1 MKARLEDSYLQMSLS
16 LIERYDGA
24 MPLAA
29 FLKQYFA
36 QHKKH
41 GSRDRKLISHLCYTY
56 YRLGKASSTDKLQRL
71 LVALFLCE
79 NADSQWRVC
88 LPDEWQQLMQA
99 SLVDKLAYLQ
109 KEQLPIIAAYIFPWI
124 NDISAGID
132 QEAFVWQHLQQPD
145 LFLRVRPGRMKKV
158 VETLN
163 TNTIAF
169 EAEGNCLRV
178 ANGTKIDQL
187 LTINKDVVVQDRS
200 SQQVANLF
208 SYFQEAAVKKVWDC
222 CAASGGKSILLMDT
236 LPGIQLSVSDIRAT
250 ILHNLR
256 QRFEEAGITK
266 FQSFLADLSQP
277 LPVKQQYDAIIC
289 DVPCSGSGTW
299 GRTPEQLS
307 FFETTKIN
315 QYAQLQATIA
325 GNAIPHL
332 KQGGYLLYI
341 TCSVFA
347 AENEMNVN
355 KLAEQHSLKLV
366 TQEVLTGYQHKAD
379 TMFAALLQKV

>member
-1 MKARLEDSYLQMSLS
+1 MKARLDNYIQMALA

-24 MPLAA
+24 TPLSA
-29 FLKQYFA
+29 FLKQYYA
-36 QHKKH
+36 QNKKH
-41 GSRDRKLISHLCYTY
+41 GSRDRKLISHLVYTY
-56 YRLGKASSTDKLQRL
+56 YRLGKYAATNQQQRL
-71 LVALFLCE
+71 LIALFLCE
-79 NADSQWRVC
+79 PGDSQWSVC
-88 LPDEWQQLMQA
+88 LPEAWQQLMQA
-99 SLVDKLAYLQ
+99 SLGEKCSYLQ
-109 KEQLPIIAAYIFPWI
+109 TQNLTITPAAIFPWI
-124 NDISAGID
+124 DALSEGIEK
-132 QEAFVWQHLQQPD
+132 EAFVWQHLQQPD

-158 VETLN
+158 VEALN

-169 EAEGNCLRV
+169 EADGNCLRV

-208 SYFQEAAVKKVWDC
+208 SYFQEASIKKVWDC

-236 LPGIQLSVSDIRAT
+236 LPGILLSVSDIRAT

-256 QRFEEAGITK
+256 QRFAEAGIAQ

-307 FFETTKIN
+307 FFNTQEISR
-315 QYAQLQATIA
+315 YAQLQATIA

-355 KLAEQHSLKLV
+355 KLAEQHSLKLI
-366 TQEVLTGYQHKAD
+366 TLEVFTGYQYKAD
-379 TMFAALLQKV
+379 TMFAALLQKA

>member
-1 MKARLEDSYLQMSLS
+1 MKARLDNYIQMALA

-24 MPLAA
+24 TPLSA
-29 FLKQYFA
+29 FLKQYYA
-36 QHKKH
+36 QNKKH
-41 GSRDRKLISHLCYTY
+41 GSRDRKLISHLVYTY
-56 YRLGKASSTDKLQRL
+56 YRLGKYAATNQQQRL
-71 LVALFLCE
+71 LIALFLSE
-79 NADSQWRVC
+79 PADSQWSVC
-88 LPDEWQQLMQA
+88 LPEAWQQMMQA
-99 SLVDKLAYLQ
+99 SLGEKCSYLQ
-109 KEQLPIIAAYIFPWI
+109 TQNLTITPAAIFPWI
-124 NDISAGID
+124 EGLSEGIEK
-132 QEAFVWQHLQQPD
+132 EAFVWQHLQQPD

-158 VETLN
+158 VEALN

-169 EAEGNCLRV
+169 EADGNCLRV

-208 SYFQEAAVKKVWDC
+208 SYFQEASIKKVWDC

-236 LPGIQLSVSDIRAT
+236 LPGILLSVSDIRAT

-256 QRFEEAGITK
+256 QRFAEAGIAQ

-307 FFETTKIN
+307 FFNTQEISR
-315 QYAQLQATIA
+315 YAQLQATIA

-355 KLAEQHSLKLV
+355 KLAEQHSLKLI
-366 TQEVLTGYQHKAD
+366 TLEVFTGYQYKAD
-379 TMFAALLQKV
+379 TMFAALLQKA

>member
-1 MKARLEDSYLQMSLS
+1 MKARLDNYIQMALA

-24 MPLAA
+24 TPLSA
-29 FLKQYFA
+29 FLKQYYA
-36 QHKKH
+36 QNKKH
-41 GSRDRKLISHLCYTY
+41 GSRDRKLISHLVYTY
-56 YRLGKASSTDKLQRL
+56 YRLGKYAATNQQQRL
-71 LVALFLCE
+71 LIALFLSE
-79 NADSQWRVC
+79 PADSQWSVC
-88 LPDEWQQLMQA
+88 LPEAWQQMMQA
-99 SLVDKLAYLQ
+99 SLGEKCSYLQ
-109 KEQLPIIAAYIFPWI
+109 TQNLTITPAAIFPWI
-124 NDISAGID
+124 EGLSEGIEK
-132 QEAFVWQHLQQPD
+132 EAFVWQHLQQPD

-158 VETLN
+158 VEALN

-169 EAEGNCLRV
+169 EADGNCLRV

-200 SQQVANLF
+200 SQQVSNLF
-208 SYFQEAAVKKVWDC
+208 SYFQEASIKKVWDC
-222 CAASGGKSILLMDT
+222 CAASGGKSILLIDT

-256 QRFEEAGITK
+256 QRFAEAGIAQ

-307 FFETTKIN
+307 LFETTEIN
-315 QYAQLQATIA
+315 RYTQLQATIA
-325 GNAIPHL
+325 GNTIPHL

-366 TQEVLTGYQHKAD
+366 THEVLTGYQHKAD

>member
-1 MKARLEDSYLQMSLS
+1 MKARLDNYIQMALA

-24 MPLAA
+24 MPLSA
-29 FLKQYFA
+29 FLKQYYA
-36 QHKKH
+36 QNKKH
-41 GSRDRKLISHLCYTY
+41 GSRDRKLISHLVYTY
-56 YRLGKASSTDKLQRL
+56 YRLGNYAATNQQQRL
-71 LVALFLCE
+71 LIALFLCE
-79 NADSQWRVC
+79 PADGQWSVC
-88 LPDEWQQLMQA
+88 LPEAWQQMMKA
-99 SLVDKLAYLQ
+99 SLGEKCSYLQ
-109 KEQLPIIAAYIFPWI
+109 TQALPITPAAIFPWI
-124 NDISAGID
+124 DALSEGIEK
-132 QEAFVWQHLQQPD
+132 EAFVWQHLQQPD
-145 LFLRVRPGRMKKV
+145 LFLRVRLGRMKKV
-158 VETLN
+158 VEALN

-178 ANGTKIDQL
+178 ANGTHIDQL
-187 LTINKDVVVQDRS
+187 LAINKDVVVQDRS

-208 SYFQEAAVKKVWDC
+208 SYFQEASVKKVWDC

-256 QRFEEAGITK
+256 QRFAEAGIAQ

-277 LPVKQQYDAIIC
+277 LPVKQQFDAIIC

-307 FFETTKIN
+307 FFDTQEISR
-315 QYAQLQATIA
+315 YAQLQATIA
-325 GNAIPHL
+325 GNAISHL

-366 TQEVLTGYQHKAD
+366 TQEVLTGYLHKAD

>member
-1 MKARLEDSYLQMSLS
+1 MKARLDNYIQMAVA

-24 MPLAA
+24 TPLSA
-29 FLKQYFA
+29 FLKQYYA
-36 QHKKH
+36 QNKKH
-41 GSRDRKLISHLCYTY
+41 GSRDRKLISHLVYTY
-56 YRLGKASSTDKLQRL
+56 YRLGKYAATNQQQRL
-71 LVALFLCE
+71 LIALFLCE
-79 NADSQWRVC
+79 PADSQWSVC
-88 LPDEWQQLMQA
+88 LPEAWQQMMQA
-99 SLVDKLAYLQ
+99 SLDEKCSYLQ
-109 KEQLPIIAAYIFPWI
+109 TQALPITPAAIFPWI
-124 NDISAGID
+124 DGLSEGIEK
-132 QEAFVWQHLQQPD
+132 EAFVWQHLQQPD

-158 VETLN
+158 VEALN

-169 EAEGNCLRV
+169 EADGNCLRV

-208 SYFQEAAVKKVWDC
+208 SYFQEASIKKVWDC

-236 LPGIQLSVSDIRAT
+236 LPGILLSVSDIRAT

-256 QRFEEAGITK
+256 QRFAEAGIAQ

-307 FFETTKIN
+307 FFNTQEISR
-315 QYAQLQATIA
+315 YAQLQATIA

-347 AENEMNVN
+347 AENEMNVI
-355 KLAEQHSLKLV
+355 KLAEQHSLKLI
-366 TQEVLTGYQHKAD
+366 TLEVFTGYQYKAD
-379 TMFAALLQKV
+379 TMFAALLQKA

>member
-1 MKARLEDSYLQMSLS
+1 MKARLDNYIQMALA

-24 MPLAA
+24 MPLSA
-29 FLKQYFA
+29 FLKQYYA
-36 QHKKH
+36 QNKKH
-41 GSRDRKLISHLCYTY
+41 GSRDRKLISHLVYTY
-56 YRLGKASSTDKLQRL
+56 YRLGKYAATNQQQRL
-71 LVALFLCE
+71 LIALFLSE
-79 NADSQWRVC
+79 PGDSQWAVC
-88 LPDEWQQLMQA
+88 LPEAWQQMMQA
-99 SLVDKLAYLQ
+99 SLGEKCNYLQ
-109 KEQLPIIAAYIFPWI
+109 TQNLTITPAAIFPWI
-124 NDISAGID
+124 DALSEGIEK
-132 QEAFVWQHLQQPD
+132 EAFVWQHLQQPD

-158 VETLN
+158 VEALN

-178 ANGTKIDQL
+178 ANGTQIDQL

-208 SYFQEAAVKKVWDC
+208 SYFQEASVKKVWDC

-256 QRFEEAGITK
+256 QRFAEAGIAQ

-307 FFETTKIN
+307 FFNTQEISR
-315 QYAQLQATIA
+315 YAQLQATIA

-366 TQEVLTGYQHKAD
+366 THELLTGYQHKAD
-379 TMFAALLQKV
+379 TMFAALLQKA

>member
-1 MKARLEDSYLQMSLS
+1 MKARLDNYIQMAVA

-24 MPLAA
+24 MPLSA
-29 FLKQYFA
+29 FLKQYYA
-36 QHKKH
+36 QNKKH
-41 GSRDRKLISHLCYTY
+41 GSRDRKLISHLVYTY
-56 YRLGKASSTDKLQRL
+56 YRLGKYAATNQHQRL
-71 LVALFLCE
+71 LIALFLCE
-79 NADSQWRVC
+79 PGDSQWSVC
-88 LPDEWQQLMQA
+88 LPEAWQQMMQA
-99 SLVDKLAYLQ
+99 SLGEKCNYLQ
-109 KEQLPIIAAYIFPWI
+109 TQNLTITPAAIFPWI
-124 NDISAGID
+124 DALSEGIEK
-132 QEAFVWQHLQQPD
+132 EAFVWQHLQQPD

-158 VETLN
+158 VEALN

-178 ANGTKIDQL
+178 ANGTQIDQL

-208 SYFQEAAVKKVWDC
+208 SYFQEAAIKKVWDC

-236 LPGIQLSVSDIRAT
+236 LPGILLSVSDIRPT

-256 QRFEEAGITK
+256 QRFAEAGIAQ
-266 FQSFLADLSQP
+266 FQSFLVDLSQP

-307 FFETTKIN
+307 FFDTQEISR
-315 QYAQLQATIA
+315 YAQLQATIA
-325 GNAIPHL
+325 GNTIPHL

-355 KLAEQHSLKLV
+355 KLAEQHSLKLI
-366 TQEVLTGYQHKAD
+366 TQEVFTGYQYKAD
-379 TMFAALLQKV
+379 TMFAALLQKA

>member
-1 MKARLEDSYLQMSLS
+1 MKARLDNYIQMALA

-24 MPLAA
+24 MPLSA
-29 FLKQYFA
+29 FLKQYYA
-36 QHKKH
+36 QNKKH
-41 GSRDRKLISHLCYTY
+41 GSRDRKLISHLVYTY
-56 YRLGKASSTDKLQRL
+56 YRLGKYAATNQQQRL
-71 LVALFLCE
+71 LIALFLCE
-79 NADSQWRVC
+79 PADSKWSLC
-88 LPDEWQQLMQA
+88 LPEAWQQMMQA
-99 SLVDKLAYLQ
+99 SVGEKCSYLQ
-109 KEQLPIIAAYIFPWI
+109 TQNLIITPAAIFPWI
-124 NDISAGID
+124 DALSEGIEK
-132 QEAFVWQHLQQPD
+132 EAFVWQHLQQPD

-158 VETLN
+158 VEALN

-169 EAEGNCLRV
+169 EADGNCLRV

-208 SYFQEAAVKKVWDC
+208 SYFQEASIKKVWDC

-236 LPGIQLSVSDIRAT
+236 LPGILLSVSDIRAT

-256 QRFEEAGITK
+256 QRFAEAGIAL

-277 LPVKQQYDAIIC
+277 LPVKPQYDAIIC

-307 FFETTKIN
+307 FFNTQEISR
-315 QYAQLQATIA
+315 YAQLQATIA

-347 AENEMNVN
+347 AENEMNVI
-355 KLAEQHSLKLV
+355 KLAEQHSLKLI
-366 TQEVLTGYQHKAD
+366 TLEVFTGYQYKAD
-379 TMFAALLQKV
+379 TMFAALLQKA

>member
-1 MKARLEDSYLQMSLS
+1 MKARLDSYIQMALA

-24 MPLAA
+24 MPLSA

-36 QHKKH
+36 QNKKH
-41 GSRDRKLISHLCYTY
+41 GSRDRKLISHLVYTY
-56 YRLGKASSTDKLQRL
+56 YRLGKYAATNQQQRL
-71 LVALFLCE
+71 LLALFLCE
-79 NADSQWRVC
+79 PADSQWSVC
-88 LPDEWQQLMQA
+88 LPEAWQQMMQA
-99 SLVDKLAYLQ
+99 SVAEKCSYLQ
-109 KEQLPIIAAYIFPWI
+109 TQALPITPAAIFPWI
-124 NDISAGID
+124 DALSEGI
-132 QEAFVWQHLQQPD
+132 EKEVFVWQHLQQPD
-145 LFLRVRPGRMKKV
+145 LFLRVRPARMKKV

-169 EAEGNCLRV
+169 EAEGKCLRV

-208 SYFQEAAVKKVWDC
+208 SYFQEVSVKKVWDC
-222 CAASGGKSILLMDT
+222 CAASGGKSILLIDT

-256 QRFEEAGITK
+256 QRFAEAGIAQ

-307 FFETTKIN
+307 LFETTEIN
-315 QYAQLQATIA
+315 RYAQLQATIA
-325 GNAIPHL
+325 GNTIPHL

-347 AENEMNVN
+347 AENEMNVI
-355 KLAEQHSLKLV
+355 KLAEQHSLKLI
-366 TQEVLTGYQHKAD
+366 TLEVFTGYQYKAD
-379 TMFAALLQKV
+379 TMFAALLQKA

>member
-1 MKARLEDSYLQMSLS
+1 MKARLDSYIQMALA

-24 MPLAA
+24 MPLSA
-29 FLKQYFA
+29 FLKQYYA
-36 QHKKH
+36 LNKKH
-41 GSRDRKLISHLCYTY
+41 GSRDRKLISHLVYTY
-56 YRLGKASSTDKLQRL
+56 YRLGKYAATNQQQRL
-71 LVALFLCE
+71 LIALFLCE
-79 NADSQWRVC
+79 PADSQWSVC
-88 LPDEWQQLMQA
+88 LPEAWQQMMQA
-99 SLVDKLAYLQ
+99 SVSEKLNYLQ
-109 KEQLPIIAAYIFPWI
+109 VQAQSITPADIFPWI
-124 NDISAGID
+124 DGLSEGIEK
-132 QEAFVWQHLQQPD
+132 EAFVWQHLQQPD

-158 VETLN
+158 VEALN

-178 ANGTKIDQL
+178 ANSTKIGQL
-187 LTINKDVVVQDRS
+187 LTMNKDVVVQDRI
-200 SQQVANLF
+200 SQQVAQLF
-208 SYFQEAAVKKVWDC
+208 RCFQEAGVKRVWDC

-236 LPGIQLSVSDIRAT
+236 LQGIQLTVSDIRAS

-307 FFETTKIN
+307 FFNSSEITR
-315 QYAQLQATIA
+315 YAQLQLTIA
-325 GNAIPHL
+325 GNAMAHL

-347 AENEMNVN
+347 AENEMNVH
-355 KLAEQHSLKLV
+355 KLAEQHSLQLV
-366 TQEVLTGYQHKAD
+366 TQELITGYQYKAD
-379 TMFAALLQKV
+379 TMFAALLQKL

>member
-1 MKARLEDSYLQMSLS
+1 MKARLDSYLQMSLS

-41 GSRDRKLISHLCYTY
+41 GSRDRKLIGHLCYTY
-56 YRLGKASSTDKLQRL
+56 YRLGKCDDANKHQRL
-71 LVALFLCE
+71 LLGLFLCE
-79 NADSQWRVC
+79 SADSQWIVC
-88 LPDEWQQLMQA
+88 LPEDWQQLMQV
-99 SLVDKLAYLQ
+99 SLADKLTHLQ
-109 KEQLPIIAAYIFPWI
+109 KKQLNITAADIFPWI
-124 NDISAGID
+124 NELSTGID

-163 TNTIAF
+163 SNAIVF
-169 EAEGNCLRV
+169 KAEDNCLRI

-187 LTINKDVVVQDRS
+187 LTINKDIVVQDRS
-200 SQQVANLF
+200 SQQVAQLF
-208 SYFQEAAVKKVWDC
+208 TYFQEAGVKRVWDC

-236 LPGIQLSVSDIRAT
+236 LPSVQLSVSDIRAT
-250 ILHNLR
+250 IIHNLR
-256 QRFEEAGITK
+256 QRFAEAGITQ

-307 FFETTKIN
+307 FFDTVEIN
-315 QYAQLQATIA
+315 RYAQLQATIA
-325 GNAIPHL
+325 GNAIPHV

-347 AENEMNVN
+347 AENEHNVK
-355 KLAEQHSLKLV
+355 KLLEQHSLQLI
-366 TQEVLTGYQHKAD
+366 TQQVITGYQHKAD
-379 TMFAALLQKV
+379 TMFAALLQKA

>member
-1 MKARLEDSYLQMSLS
+1 MKARLDNYIQMALA

-24 MPLAA
+24 TPLSA
-29 FLKQYFA
+29 FLKQYYA
-36 QHKKH
+36 QNKKH
-41 GSRDRKLISHLCYTY
+41 GSRDRKLISHLVYTY
-56 YRLGKASSTDKLQRL
+56 YRLGNYAATNQQQRL
-71 LVALFLCE
+71 LIALYLCE
-79 NADSQWRVC
+79 PADSQWSVC
-88 LPDEWQQLMQA
+88 LPEAWQQMMQA
-99 SLVDKLAYLQ
+99 SLDEKCSYLQ
-109 KEQLPIIAAYIFPWI
+109 TQALPITPAAIFPWI
-124 NDISAGID
+124 DALSEGIEK
-132 QEAFVWQHLQQPD
+132 EAFVWQHLQQPD

-158 VETLN
+158 VEALN

-208 SYFQEAAVKKVWDC
+208 SYFQEASIKKVWDC

-236 LPGIQLSVSDIRAT
+236 LPGILLSVSDIRAT

-256 QRFEEAGITK
+256 QRFAEAGIAQ

-307 FFETTKIN
+307 FFNTQEISR
-315 QYAQLQATIA
+315 YAQLQATIA

-355 KLAEQHSLKLV
+355 KLAEQHSLKLI
-366 TQEVLTGYQHKAD
+366 TLEVFTGYQYKAD
-379 TMFAALLQKV
+379 TMFAALLQKA

>member
-1 MKARLEDSYLQMSLS
+1 MKARLDNYIQMALA

-24 MPLAA
+24 MPLSA
-29 FLKQYFA
+29 FLKQYYA
-36 QHKKH
+36 QNKKH
-41 GSRDRKLISHLCYTY
+41 GSRDRKLISHLVYTY
-56 YRLGKASSTDKLQRL
+56 YRLGKYAATNQQQRL
-71 LVALFLCE
+71 LIALFLSE
-79 NADSQWRVC
+79 PGDSQWSVC
-88 LPDEWQQLMQA
+88 LPEAWQQMMQA
-99 SLVDKLAYLQ
+99 SLGEKCNYLQ
-109 KEQLPIIAAYIFPWI
+109 TQNLTITPAAIFPWI
-124 NDISAGID
+124 EGLSEGIEK
-132 QEAFVWQHLQQPD
+132 EAFVWQHLQQPD

-158 VETLN
+158 VEALN

-169 EAEGNCLRV
+169 EADGNCLRV

-208 SYFQEAAVKKVWDC
+208 SYFQEASIKKVWDC

-236 LPGIQLSVSDIRAT
+236 LPGILLSVSDIRAT

-256 QRFEEAGITK
+256 QRFAEAGIAQ

-307 FFETTKIN
+307 FFNTQEISR
-315 QYAQLQATIA
+315 YAQLQATIA

-355 KLAEQHSLKLV
+355 KLAEQHSLKLI
-366 TQEVLTGYQHKAD
+366 TLEVFTGYQYKAD
-379 TMFAALLQKV
+379 TMFAALLQKA

>member
-1 MKARLEDSYLQMSLS
+1 MKARLDNYIQMALA

-24 MPLAA
+24 MPLSA
-29 FLKQYFA
+29 FLKQYYA
-36 QHKKH
+36 QNKKH
-41 GSRDRKLISHLCYTY
+41 GSRDRKLISHLVYTY
-56 YRLGKASSTDKLQRL
+56 YRLGKYAATNQQQRL
-71 LVALFLCE
+71 LIALFLSE
-79 NADSQWRVC
+79 PGDSQWSVC
-88 LPDEWQQLMQA
+88 LPEAWQQMMQA
-99 SLVDKLAYLQ
+99 SLGEKCNYLQ
-109 KEQLPIIAAYIFPWI
+109 TQNLTITPAAIFPWI
-124 NDISAGID
+124 DALSEGIEK
-132 QEAFVWQHLQQPD
+132 EAFVWQHLQQPD

-158 VETLN
+158 VEALN

-178 ANGTKIDQL
+178 ANGTQIDQL

-208 SYFQEAAVKKVWDC
+208 SYFQEASIKKVWDC

-256 QRFEEAGITK
+256 QRFAEAGIAQ

-307 FFETTKIN
+307 FFNTQEISR
-315 QYAQLQATIA
+315 YAQLQATIA

-347 AENEMNVN
+347 AENEMNVI
-355 KLAEQHSLKLV
+355 KLAEQHSLKLI
-366 TQEVLTGYQHKAD
+366 TLEVFTGYQYKAD
-379 TMFAALLQKV
+379 TMFAALLQKA

>member
-1 MKARLEDSYLQMSLS
+1 MKARLDNYIQMALA

-24 MPLAA
+24 MPLSA
-29 FLKQYFA
+29 FLKQYYA
-36 QHKKH
+36 QNKKH
-41 GSRDRKLISHLCYTY
+41 GSRDRKLISHLVYTY
-56 YRLGKASSTDKLQRL
+56 YRLGKYAATNQQQRL
-71 LVALFLCE
+71 LIALFLSE
-79 NADSQWRVC
+79 PGDSQWAVC
-88 LPDEWQQLMQA
+88 LPEAWQQMMQA
-99 SLVDKLAYLQ
+99 SLGEKCSYLQ
-109 KEQLPIIAAYIFPWI
+109 TQSLPIAPAAIFPWI
-124 NDISAGID
+124 DALSEGIEK
-132 QEAFVWQHLQQPD
+132 EAFVWQHLQQPD

-158 VETLN
+158 VEALN

-178 ANGTKIDQL
+178 ANGTQIDQL

-208 SYFQEAAVKKVWDC
+208 SYFQEASVKKVWDC

-256 QRFEEAGITK
+256 QRFAEAGIAQ

-277 LPVKQQYDAIIC
+277 LPVKQQFDAIIC

-307 FFETTKIN
+307 FFDTQEISR
-315 QYAQLQATIA
+315 YAQLQAAIA

-366 TQEVLTGYQHKAD
+366 THELLTGYQHKAD
-379 TMFAALLQKV
+379 TMFAALLQKA

>member
-1 MKARLEDSYLQMSLS
+1 MKARLDNYIQMALA

-24 MPLAA
+24 TPLSA
-29 FLKQYFA
+29 FLKQYYA
-36 QHKKH
+36 LNKKH
-41 GSRDRKLISHLCYTY
+41 GSRDRKLISHLVYTY
-56 YRLGKASSTDKLQRL
+56 YRLGKYAATNQQQRL
-71 LVALFLCE
+71 LIALFLCE
-79 NADSQWRVC
+79 PADSQWSVC
-88 LPDEWQQLMQA
+88 LPEAWQQIIQA
-99 SLVDKLAYLQ
+99 SLGEKCSYLQ
-109 KEQLPIIAAYIFPWI
+109 TQALPITPAAIFPWI
-124 NDISAGID
+124 DGLSEGIEK
-132 QEAFVWQHLQQPD
+132 EAFVWQHLQQPD

-158 VETLN
+158 VEALN
-163 TNTIAF
+163 TNTVAF
-169 EAEGNCLRV
+169 KVEGNCLRV

-208 SYFQEAAVKKVWDC
+208 SYFQEAAIKKVWDC

-236 LPGIQLSVSDIRAT
+236 LPGILLSVSDIRAT

-256 QRFEEAGITK
+256 QRFAEAGIAQ

-307 FFETTKIN
+307 FFNTQEISR
-315 QYAQLQATIA
+315 YAQLQATIA

-355 KLAEQHSLKLV
+355 KLAEQHSLKLI
-366 TQEVLTGYQHKAD
+366 TQKVFTGYQYKAD
-379 TMFAALLQKV
+379 TMFATLLQKA

>member
-1 MKARLEDSYLQMSLS
+1 MKARLDSYIQMALA

-24 MPLAA
+24 MPLSA

-36 QHKKH
+36 QNKKH
-41 GSRDRKLISHLCYTY
+41 GSRDRKLIGHLCYTY
-56 YRLGKASSTDKLQRL
+56 NRLGKYTATNKQQRL
-71 LVALFLCE
+71 LLALFLCE
-79 NADSQWRVC
+79 SRDSQWSVC
-88 LPDEWQQLMQA
+88 LPDAWQQIMQA
-99 SLVDKLAYLQ
+99 SVGEKLIYLQ
-109 KEQLPIIAAYIFPWI
+109 TQGLPVTSAAIFPWI
-124 NDISAGID
+124 DALSEGIEK
-132 QEAFVWQHLQQPD
+132 EAFVWQHLQQPD
-145 LFLRVRPGRMKKV
+145 LFVRVRPGRMKKV

-163 TNTIAF
+163 INTIAF

-187 LTINKDVVVQDRS
+187 LAINKDVVVQDRS
-200 SQQVANLF
+200 SQQVARLF
-208 SYFQEAAVKKVWDC
+208 NYFQEAAVKKVWDC

-236 LPGIQLSVSDIRAT
+236 VPGIQLSVSDIRTT

-256 QRFEEAGITK
+256 QRFAEAGIAQ

-307 FFETTKIN
+307 FFESSEIMR
-315 QYAQLQATIA
+315 YAQLQLTIA
-325 GNAIPHL
+325 GNALAHL

-347 AENEMNVN
+347 AENEMNVQ
-355 KLAEQHSLKLV
+355 KLSDQYSLTLV
-366 TQEVLTGYQHKAD
+366 TKEVITGYQHKAD
-379 TMFAALLQKV
+379 TMFVALLQKS

>member
-1 MKARLEDSYLQMSLS
+1 MKARLDSYIQMALA

-24 MPLAA
+24 IPLSA

-36 QHKKH
+36 QNKKH
-41 GSRDRKLISHLCYTY
+41 GSRDRKLISHLVYTY
-56 YRLGKASSTDKLQRL
+56 YRLGKYAATNQQQRL
-71 LVALFLCE
+71 LLALFLCE
-79 NADSQWRVC
+79 PADSQWSVC
-88 LPDEWQQLMQA
+88 LPEAWQQMMQA
-99 SLVDKLAYLQ
+99 SVAEKCSYLQ
-109 KEQLPIIAAYIFPWI
+109 TQALPITPAAIFPWI
-124 NDISAGID
+124 DALSEGIEK
-132 QEAFVWQHLQQPD
+132 EAFVWQYLQQPD
-145 LFLRVRPGRMKKV
+145 LFLRVRPSRMKKV

-187 LTINKDVVVQDRS
+187 LTINKDMVVQDRS

-208 SYFQEAAVKKVWDC
+208 SYFQEASVKKVWDC
-222 CAASGGKSILLMDT
+222 CAASGGKSILLIDT

-256 QRFEEAGITK
+256 QRFAEAGIAQ

-307 FFETTKIN
+307 LFEITEIN
-315 QYAQLQATIA
+315 RYAQLQATIA
-325 GNAIPHL
+325 GNTIPHL
-332 KQGGYLLYI
+332 KQGGCLLYI

-366 TQEVLTGYQHKAD
+366 TLEVFTGYQYKAD
-379 TMFAALLQKV
+379 TMFAALLQKA

>member
-1 MKARLEDSYLQMSLS
+1 MKARLDNYLQMAVA

-24 MPLAA
+24 MPLSA
-29 FLKQYFA
+29 FLKQYYA
-36 QHKKH
+36 QNKKH
-41 GSRDRKLISHLCYTY
+41 GSRDRKLISHLVYTY
-56 YRLGKASSTDKLQRL
+56 YRLGKYAATNQQQRL
-71 LVALFLCE
+71 LIALFLCE
-79 NADSQWRVC
+79 PGDSQWSVC
-88 LPDEWQQLMQA
+88 LPEAWQQMMQA
-99 SLVDKLAYLQ
+99 SVGEKCSYLQ
-109 KEQLPIIAAYIFPWI
+109 TQALPITPAAIFPWI
-124 NDISAGID
+124 DGLSEGIEK
-132 QEAFVWQHLQQPD
+132 EAFVWQHLQQPD

-158 VETLN
+158 VEALN

-208 SYFQEAAVKKVWDC
+208 SYFQEASVKKMWDC

-256 QRFEEAGITK
+256 QRFAEAGIAQ

-307 FFETTKIN
+307 FFDTKEISR
-315 QYAQLQATIA
+315 YAQLQATIA

-347 AENEMNVN
+347 AENEMNVI
-355 KLAEQHSLKLV
+355 KLAEQHSLKLI
-366 TQEVLTGYQHKAD
+366 TLEVFTGYQYKAD
-379 TMFAALLQKV
+379 TMFAALLQKA

>member
-1 MKARLEDSYLQMSLS
+1 MKARLDNYIQMAVA
-16 LIERYDGA
+16 LIELYDGA
-24 MPLAA
+24 MPLSA
-29 FLKQYFA
+29 FLKQYYV
-36 QHKKH
+36 QNKKH
-41 GSRDRKLISHLCYTY
+41 GSRDRKLISHLVYTY
-56 YRLGKASSTDKLQRL
+56 YRLGKYAATNQQQRL
-71 LVALFLCE
+71 LIALFLCE
-79 NADSQWRVC
+79 PADSQWSVC
-88 LPDEWQQLMQA
+88 LPEAWQQMMQA
-99 SLVDKLAYLQ
+99 SLGEKCSYLQ
-109 KEQLPIIAAYIFPWI
+109 TQALPITPAAIFPWI
-124 NDISAGID
+124 DALSEGIEK
-132 QEAFVWQHLQQPD
+132 EAFVWQHLQQPD

-158 VETLN
+158 VEALN

-169 EAEGNCLRV
+169 EADGNCLRV

-208 SYFQEAAVKKVWDC
+208 SYFQEAAIKKVWDC

-236 LPGIQLSVSDIRAT
+236 LSGIQISVSDIRAT

-256 QRFEEAGITK
+256 QRFAEAGIAQ

-307 FFETTKIN
+307 FFNTQEISR
-315 QYAQLQATIA
+315 YAQLQATIA

-347 AENEMNVN
+347 AENEMNVI
-355 KLAEQHSLKLV
+355 KLAEQHSLKLI
-366 TQEVLTGYQHKAD
+366 TLEVFTGYQYKAD
-379 TMFAALLQKV
+379 TMFAALLQKA

>member
-1 MKARLEDSYLQMSLS
+1 MKARLDSYIQMALA

-24 MPLAA
+24 MPLSA
-29 FLKQYFA
+29 FLKQYYA
-36 QHKKH
+36 QNKKH
-41 GSRDRKLISHLCYTY
+41 GSRDRKLISHLVYTY
-56 YRLGKASSTDKLQRL
+56 YRLGKYAATNQQQRL
-71 LVALFLCE
+71 LLALFLCE
-79 NADSQWRVC
+79 PADSQWSVC
-88 LPDEWQQLMQA
+88 LPEAWQQMMQA
-99 SLVDKLAYLQ
+99 SVAEKCSYLQ
-109 KEQLPIIAAYIFPWI
+109 TQALPITPAAIFPWI
-124 NDISAGID
+124 DALSEGIEK
-132 QEAFVWQHLQQPD
+132 EAFVWQYLQQPD
-145 LFLRVRPGRMKKV
+145 LFLRVRPSRMKKV

-208 SYFQEAAVKKVWDC
+208 SYFQEASVKKVWDC
-222 CAASGGKSILLMDT
+222 CAASGGKSILLIDT

-256 QRFEEAGITK
+256 QRFAEAGIAQ

-307 FFETTKIN
+307 LFEITEIN
-315 QYAQLQATIA
+315 RYAQLQATIA
-325 GNAIPHL
+325 GNTIPHL
-332 KQGGYLLYI
+332 KQGGCLLYI

-366 TQEVLTGYQHKAD
+366 TLEVFTGYQYKAD
-379 TMFAALLQKV
+379 TMFAALLQKA

>member
-1 MKARLEDSYLQMSLS
+1 MKARLDNYIQMALA

-24 MPLAA
+24 MPLSA
-29 FLKQYFA
+29 FLKQYYA
-36 QHKKH
+36 QNKKH
-41 GSRDRKLISHLCYTY
+41 GSRDRKLISHLVYTY
-56 YRLGKASSTDKLQRL
+56 YRLGKYAATNQQQRL
-71 LVALFLCE
+71 LIALFLCE
-79 NADSQWRVC
+79 PADSQWSVC
-88 LPDEWQQLMQA
+88 LPEAWQQMMQA
-99 SLVDKLAYLQ
+99 SLGEKCSYLQ
-109 KEQLPIIAAYIFPWI
+109 TQNLTITPAAIFPWI
-124 NDISAGID
+124 EGLSEGIEK
-132 QEAFVWQHLQQPD
+132 EAFVWQHLQQPD

-158 VETLN
+158 VEALN

-169 EAEGNCLRV
+169 EADGNCLRV

-208 SYFQEAAVKKVWDC
+208 SYFQEASIKKVWDC

-236 LPGIQLSVSDIRAT
+236 LPGILLSVSDIRAT

-256 QRFEEAGITK
+256 QRFAEAGIAQ

-307 FFETTKIN
+307 FFNTQEISR
-315 QYAQLQATIA
+315 YAQLQATIA

-355 KLAEQHSLKLV
+355 KLAEQHSLKLI
-366 TQEVLTGYQHKAD
+366 TLEVFTGYQYKAD
-379 TMFAALLQKV
+379 TMFAALLQKA

>member
-1 MKARLEDSYLQMSLS
+1 MKARLDNYIQMALA

-24 MPLAA
+24 MPLSA
-29 FLKQYFA
+29 FLKQYYA
-36 QHKKH
+36 QNKKH
-41 GSRDRKLISHLCYTY
+41 GSRDRKLISHLVYTY
-56 YRLGKASSTDKLQRL
+56 YRLGKYAATNQQQRL
-71 LVALFLCE
+71 LIALFLCE
-79 NADSQWRVC
+79 PADSQWSVC
-88 LPDEWQQLMQA
+88 LPEAWQQMMQA
-99 SLVDKLAYLQ
+99 SLGEKCNYLQ
-109 KEQLPIIAAYIFPWI
+109 TQNLTITPAAIFPWI
-124 NDISAGID
+124 DALSEGIEK
-132 QEAFVWQHLQQPD
+132 EAFVWQHLQQPD

-158 VETLN
+158 VEALN

-178 ANGTKIDQL
+178 ANGTQIDQL

-208 SYFQEAAVKKVWDC
+208 SYFQEASIKKVWDC

-236 LPGIQLSVSDIRAT
+236 LPGILLSVSDIRAT

-256 QRFEEAGITK
+256 QRFAEAGIAH

-307 FFETTKIN
+307 FFNTQEISR
-315 QYAQLQATIA
+315 YAQLQATIA

-347 AENEMNVN
+347 AENEMNVI
-355 KLAEQHSLKLV
+355 KLAEQHSLKLI
-366 TQEVLTGYQHKAD
+366 TLEVFTGYQYKAD

>member
-1 MKARLEDSYLQMSLS
+1 MKARLDNYIQMAVA

-24 MPLAA
+24 TPLSA
-29 FLKQYFA
+29 FLKQYYA
-36 QHKKH
+36 QNKKH
-41 GSRDRKLISHLCYTY
+41 GSRDRKLISHLVYTY
-56 YRLGKASSTDKLQRL
+56 YRLGKYAATNQQQRL
-71 LVALFLCE
+71 LIALFLSE
-79 NADSQWRVC
+79 PADSQWSVC
-88 LPDEWQQLMQA
+88 LPEAWQQMMQA
-99 SLVDKLAYLQ
+99 SLGEKCSYLQ
-109 KEQLPIIAAYIFPWI
+109 TQNLPITPAAIFPWI
-124 NDISAGID
+124 EGLSEGIEK
-132 QEAFVWQHLQQPD
+132 EAFVWQHLQQPD

-158 VETLN
+158 VEALN

-169 EAEGNCLRV
+169 EADGNCLRV

-208 SYFQEAAVKKVWDC
+208 SYFQEASIKKVWDC

-236 LPGIQLSVSDIRAT
+236 LPGILLSVSDIRAT

-256 QRFEEAGITK
+256 QRFAEAGIAQ

-307 FFETTKIN
+307 FFNTQEISR
-315 QYAQLQATIA
+315 YAQLQATIA

-347 AENEMNVN
+347 AENEMNVI
-355 KLAEQHSLKLV
+355 KLAEQHSLKLI
-366 TQEVLTGYQHKAD
+366 TLEVFTGYQYKAD
-379 TMFAALLQKV
+379 TMFAALLQKA

>member
-1 MKARLEDSYLQMSLS
+1 MKARLDSYIQIALA

-24 MPLAA
+24 MPLSA

-41 GSRDRKLISHLCYTY
+41 GSRDRKLISHLVYTY
-56 YRLGKASSTDKLQRL
+56 YRLGKYAATNQQQRL
-71 LVALFLCE
+71 LIALFLCE
-79 NADSQWRVC
+79 PADSQWSVC
-88 LPDEWQQLMQA
+88 LPEAWQQLMQA
-99 SLVDKLAYLQ
+99 SLGEKCSYLQ
-109 KEQLPIIAAYIFPWI
+109 TQNLTITPAAIFPWI
-124 NDISAGID
+124 DALSEGIEK
-132 QEAFVWQHLQQPD
+132 EAFVWQHLQQPD

-158 VETLN
+158 VEALN

-169 EAEGNCLRV
+169 EADGNCLRV

-208 SYFQEAAVKKVWDC
+208 SYFQEAAIKKVWDC

-236 LPGIQLSVSDIRAT
+236 LPGILLSVSDIRAS

-256 QRFEEAGITK
+256 QRFAEAGIAK

-307 FFETTKIN
+307 FFNTQEISR
-315 QYAQLQATIA
+315 YAQLQATIA

-347 AENEMNVN
+347 AENEMNVI
-355 KLAEQHSLKLV
+355 KLAEQHSLKLI
-366 TQEVLTGYQHKAD
+366 TLEVFTGYQYKAD
-379 TMFAALLQKV
+379 TMFAALLQKA

>member
-1 MKARLEDSYLQMSLS
+1 MKARLDNYIQMALA

-24 MPLAA
+24 MPLSA
-29 FLKQYFA
+29 FLKQYYA
-36 QHKKH
+36 QNKKH
-41 GSRDRKLISHLCYTY
+41 GSRDRKLISHLVYTY
-56 YRLGKASSTDKLQRL
+56 YRLGKYAATNQQQRL
-71 LVALFLCE
+71 LIALFLCE
-79 NADSQWRVC
+79 PADSQWSVC
-88 LPDEWQQLMQA
+88 LPEAWQQMMQA
-99 SLVDKLAYLQ
+99 SLGEKCSYLQ
-109 KEQLPIIAAYIFPWI
+109 TQALPFTPAAIFPWI
-124 NDISAGID
+124 DALSEGIEK
-132 QEAFVWQHLQQPD
+132 EAFVWQHLQQPD

-158 VETLN
+158 VEALN

-169 EAEGNCLRV
+169 EADGNCLRV

-187 LTINKDVVVQDRS
+187 LTINKDMVVQDRS

-208 SYFQEAAVKKVWDC
+208 SYFQDASIKKVWDC

-236 LPGIQLSVSDIRAT
+236 LPGILLSVSDIRAT

-256 QRFEEAGITK
+256 QRFAEAGIAQ

-307 FFETTKIN
+307 FFDTQEISR
-315 QYAQLQATIA
+315 YAQLQASIA

-347 AENEMNVN
+347 AENEMNVI
-355 KLAEQHSLKLV
+355 KLAEQHSLKLI
-366 TQEVLTGYQHKAD
+366 TLEVFTGYQYKAD
-379 TMFAALLQKV
+379 TMFAALLQKA

>member
-1 MKARLEDSYLQMSLS
+1 MKARLDSYIQMALA

-24 MPLAA
+24 IPLSA

-36 QHKKH
+36 QNKKH
-41 GSRDRKLISHLCYTY
+41 GSRDRKLISHLVYTY
-56 YRLGKASSTDKLQRL
+56 YRLGKYAATNQQQRL
-71 LVALFLCE
+71 LLALFLCE
-79 NADSQWRVC
+79 PADSQWSVC
-88 LPDEWQQLMQA
+88 LPEAWQQMMQA
-99 SLVDKLAYLQ
+99 SVAEKCSYLQ
-109 KEQLPIIAAYIFPWI
+109 TQALPITPAAIFPWI
-124 NDISAGID
+124 DALSEGIEK
-132 QEAFVWQHLQQPD
+132 EAFVWQYLQQPD
-145 LFLRVRPGRMKKV
+145 LFLRVRPARMKKV

-200 SQQVANLF
+200 SQQVTKLF
-208 SYFQEAAVKKVWDC
+208 SYFQEASVKKVWDC

-256 QRFEEAGITK
+256 QRFAEAGIAQ

-307 FFETTKIN
+307 LFETTEIN
-315 QYAQLQATIA
+315 RYAQLQATIA
-325 GNAIPHL
+325 GNTIPHL

-366 TQEVLTGYQHKAD
+366 THEVLTGYQHKAD

>member
-1 MKARLEDSYLQMSLS
+1 MKARLDNYIQMALA

-24 MPLAA
+24 TPLSA
-29 FLKQYFA
+29 FLKQYYA
-36 QHKKH
+36 QNKKH
-41 GSRDRKLISHLCYTY
+41 GSRDRKLISHLVYTY
-56 YRLGKASSTDKLQRL
+56 YRLGKYAATNQQQRL
-71 LVALFLCE
+71 LIALFLSE
-79 NADSQWRVC
+79 PADSQWSVC
-88 LPDEWQQLMQA
+88 LPEAWQQMMQA
-99 SLVDKLAYLQ
+99 SLGEKCSYLQ
-109 KEQLPIIAAYIFPWI
+109 TQNLTITPAAIFPWI
-124 NDISAGID
+124 EGLSEGIEK
-132 QEAFVWQHLQQPD
+132 EAFVWQHLQQPD

-158 VETLN
+158 VEALN

-169 EAEGNCLRV
+169 EADGNCLRV

-208 SYFQEAAVKKVWDC
+208 SYFQEASIKKVWDC

-236 LPGIQLSVSDIRAT
+236 LPGILLSVSDIRAT

-256 QRFEEAGITK
+256 QRFAEAGIAQ

-307 FFETTKIN
+307 FFNTQEISR
-315 QYAQLQATIA
+315 YAQLQATIA

-332 KQGGYLLYI
+332 KQGGIYSILL
-341 TCSVFA
+341 
-347 AENEMNVN
+347 
-355 KLAEQHSLKLV
+355 
-366 TQEVLTGYQHKAD
+366 
-379 TMFAALLQKV
+379 ALCLQRKMK

>member
-1 MKARLEDSYLQMSLS
+1 M
-16 LIERYDGA
+16 
-24 MPLAA
+24 
-29 FLKQYFA
+29 
-36 QHKKH
+36 
-41 GSRDRKLISHLCYTY
+41 
-56 YRLGKASSTDKLQRL
+56 
-71 LVALFLCE
+71 VALFLCE

-88 LPDEWQQLMQA
+88 LPNDWQERMHT
-99 SLVDKLAYLQ
+99 SLVDKISYLQ
-109 KEQLPIIAAYIFPWI
+109 TQALPITPADVFPWI
-124 NDISAGID
+124 DGLSEGI
-132 QEAFVWQHLQQPD
+132 EKETFVWQHLQQPD

-307 FFETTKIN
+307 FFETTKRNWSICPV
-315 QYAQLQATIA
+315 A
-325 GNAIPHL
+325 GDYC
-332 KQGGYLLYI
+332 G
-341 TCSVFA
+341 
-347 AENEMNVN
+347 
-355 KLAEQHSLKLV
+355 
-366 TQEVLTGYQHKAD
+366 
-379 TMFAALLQKV
+379 

>member
-1 MKARLEDSYLQMSLS
+1 MKARLDNYIQMALA

-24 MPLAA
+24 MPLSA
-29 FLKQYFA
+29 FLKQYYA
-36 QHKKH
+36 QNKKH
-41 GSRDRKLISHLCYTY
+41 GSRDRKLISHLVYTY
-56 YRLGKASSTDKLQRL
+56 YRLGKYAATNQQQRL
-71 LVALFLCE
+71 LLALFLCE
-79 NADSQWRVC
+79 PADSQWSVC
-88 LPDEWQQLMQA
+88 LPEAWQQMMQA
-99 SLVDKLAYLQ
+99 SVAEKCSYLQ
-109 KEQLPIIAAYIFPWI
+109 TQALPITPAAIFPWI
-124 NDISAGID
+124 DALSEGIEK
-132 QEAFVWQHLQQPD
+132 EAFVWQYLQQPD
-145 LFLRVRPGRMKKV
+145 LFLRVRPSRMKKV

-208 SYFQEAAVKKVWDC
+208 SYFQEASVKKVWDC
-222 CAASGGKSILLMDT
+222 CAASGGKSILLIDT

-256 QRFEEAGITK
+256 QRFAEAGIAQ

-307 FFETTKIN
+307 LFEITEIN
-315 QYAQLQATIA
+315 RYAQLQATIA
-325 GNAIPHL
+325 GNTIPHL
-332 KQGGYLLYI
+332 KQGGCLLYI

-366 TQEVLTGYQHKAD
+366 TLEVFTGYQYKAD
-379 TMFAALLQKV
+379 TMFAALLQKA

>member
-1 MKARLEDSYLQMSLS
+1 MKARLDSYIQIALA

-24 MPLAA
+24 MPLSA

-41 GSRDRKLISHLCYTY
+41 GSRDRKLISHLVYTY
-56 YRLGKASSTDKLQRL
+56 YRLGKYAATNQQQRL
-71 LVALFLCE
+71 LIALFLCE
-79 NADSQWRVC
+79 PADSQWSVC
-88 LPDEWQQLMQA
+88 LPEAWQQLMQA
-99 SLVDKLAYLQ
+99 SLGEKCSYLQ
-109 KEQLPIIAAYIFPWI
+109 TQNLTITPAAIFPWI
-124 NDISAGID
+124 DALSEGIEK
-132 QEAFVWQHLQQPD
+132 EAFVWQYLQQPD
-145 LFLRVRPGRMKKV
+145 LFLRVRPSRMKKV

-208 SYFQEAAVKKVWDC
+208 SYFQEASVKKVWDC
-222 CAASGGKSILLMDT
+222 CAASGGKSILLIDT
-236 LPGIQLSVSDIRAT
+236 LLGIQLSVSDIRAT

-256 QRFEEAGITK
+256 QRFAEAGIAQ
-266 FQSFLADLSQP
+266 FQSFLADLSLP

-307 FFETTKIN
+307 LFETTEIN
-315 QYAQLQATIA
+315 RYAQLQATIA
-325 GNAIPHL
+325 GNTIPHL

-366 TQEVLTGYQHKAD
+366 THEVLTGYQHKAD

>member
-1 MKARLEDSYLQMSLS
+1 MKARLDSYIQIALA

-24 MPLAA
+24 TPLSA
-29 FLKQYFA
+29 FLKQYYA
-36 QHKKH
+36 QNKKH
-41 GSRDRKLISHLCYTY
+41 GSRDRKLISHLVYTY
-56 YRLGKASSTDKLQRL
+56 YRLGKYAATNQQQRL
-71 LVALFLCE
+71 LIALFLCE
-79 NADSQWRVC
+79 PADSQWSVC
-88 LPDEWQQLMQA
+88 LPEAWQQMMQA
-99 SLVDKLAYLQ
+99 SLGEKCSYLQ
-109 KEQLPIIAAYIFPWI
+109 TQNLTITPAAIFPWI
-124 NDISAGID
+124 EGLSEGIEK
-132 QEAFVWQHLQQPD
+132 EAFVWQHLQQPD

-158 VETLN
+158 VEALN

-169 EAEGNCLRV
+169 EADGNCLRV

-208 SYFQEAAVKKVWDC
+208 SYFQEASIKKVWDC

-236 LPGIQLSVSDIRAT
+236 LPGILLSVSDIRAT

-256 QRFEEAGITK
+256 QRFAEAGIAQ

-307 FFETTKIN
+307 FFNTQEISR
-315 QYAQLQATIA
+315 YAQLQATIA

-355 KLAEQHSLKLV
+355 KLAEQHSLKLI
-366 TQEVLTGYQHKAD
+366 TLEVFTGYQYKAD
-379 TMFAALLQKV
+379 TMFAALLQKA

>member
-1 MKARLEDSYLQMSLS
+1 MKARLDNYIQMALA

-24 MPLAA
+24 MPLSA
-29 FLKQYFA
+29 FLKQYYA
-36 QHKKH
+36 QNKKH
-41 GSRDRKLISHLCYTY
+41 GSRDRKLISHLVYTY
-56 YRLGKASSTDKLQRL
+56 YRLGKYAATNQQQRL
-71 LVALFLCE
+71 LIALFLSE
-79 NADSQWRVC
+79 PGDSQWAVC
-88 LPDEWQQLMQA
+88 LPEAWQQMMQA
-99 SLVDKLAYLQ
+99 SLGEKCNYLQ
-109 KEQLPIIAAYIFPWI
+109 TQNLTITPAAIFPWI
-124 NDISAGID
+124 DALSEGIEK
-132 QEAFVWQHLQQPD
+132 EAFVWQHLQQPD

-158 VETLN
+158 VEALN

-178 ANGTKIDQL
+178 ANGTQIDQL

-208 SYFQEAAVKKVWDC
+208 SYFQEASVKKVWDC

-256 QRFEEAGITK
+256 QRFAEAGIAQ

-277 LPVKQQYDAIIC
+277 LPVKQQFDAIIC

-307 FFETTKIN
+307 FFDTQEISR
-315 QYAQLQATIA
+315 YAQLQAAIA

-366 TQEVLTGYQHKAD
+366 THELLTGYQHKAD
-379 TMFAALLQKV
+379 TMFAALLQKA

>member
-1 MKARLEDSYLQMSLS
+1 MKARLDNYIQMALA

-24 MPLAA
+24 TPLSA
-29 FLKQYFA
+29 FLKQYYA
-36 QHKKH
+36 QNKKH
-41 GSRDRKLISHLCYTY
+41 GSRDRKLISHLVYTY
-56 YRLGKASSTDKLQRL
+56 YRLGNYAATNQQQRL
-71 LVALFLCE
+71 LIALYLCE
-79 NADSQWRVC
+79 PADSQWSVC
-88 LPDEWQQLMQA
+88 LPEAWQQMMQA
-99 SLVDKLAYLQ
+99 SLDEKCSYLQ
-109 KEQLPIIAAYIFPWI
+109 TQALPITPAAIFPWI
-124 NDISAGID
+124 DALSEGIEK
-132 QEAFVWQHLQQPD
+132 EAFVWQHLQQPD

-158 VETLN
+158 VEALN

-208 SYFQEAAVKKVWDC
+208 SYFQEATIKKVWDC
-222 CAASGGKSILLMDT
+222 CAASGGKSILLMDN

-256 QRFEEAGITK
+256 QRFAEAGIAQ

-307 FFETTKIN
+307 FFDTQEISR
-315 QYAQLQATIA
+315 YAQLQATIA

-355 KLAEQHSLKLV
+355 KLAEQHSLKLI
-366 TQEVLTGYQHKAD
+366 TLEVFTGYQYKAD
-379 TMFAALLQKV
+379 TMFAALLQKA